1 MTILLGDHLEE
12 KYNAATRVKT
22 TRRGRLKVK
31 RKDSKIPTANE
42 LVFLKRSP
50 DYCHQN
56 GTIGSLG
63 KTCQLNNILKVF
75 SHNKNVCNLGLLK
88 PFIFIKNRNPR
99 SRLQARFERN
109 GRMRYDVLWTRL

>member
-1 MTILLGDHLEE
+1 MILNGKFKNDINQHFLLGDHLEE
-12 KYNAATRVKT
+12 KYGAATRVKT

-31 RKDSKIPTANE
+31 RKDAKIPTANE

-63 KTCQLNNILKVF
+63 KQIEMTCI
-75 SHNKNVCNLGLLK
+75 
-88 PFIFIKNRNPR
+88 IK
-99 SRLQARFERN
+99 Q
-109 GRMRYDVLWTRL
+109 

>member
-1 MTILLGDHLEE
+1 M
-12 KYNAATRVKT
+12 KT

-63 KTCQLNNILKVF
+63 KIFYPASSNIKIDKM
-75 SHNKNVCNLGLLK
+75 NKIIIC
-88 PFIFIKNRNPR
+88 KNKDINFP
-99 SRLQARFERN
+99 
-109 GRMRYDVLWTRL
+109 VL

>member
-1 MTILLGDHLEE
+1 M
-12 KYNAATRVKT
+12 KT

-63 KTCQLNNILKVF
+63 KILQHASSNIQLDKNHNMKQIQILISL
-75 SHNKNVCNLGLLK
+75 SHQL
-88 PFIFIKNRNPR
+88 RN
-99 SRLQARFERN
+99 
-109 GRMRYDVLWTRL
+109 TRPSL

>member
-1 MTILLGDHLEE
+1 M
-12 KYNAATRVKT
+12 KT

-31 RKDSKIPTANE
+31 RKDAKIPTAND

-63 KTCQLNNILKVF
+63 MDKRNLSENHENSLDTNI
-75 SHNKNVCNLGLLK
+75 SDT
-88 PFIFIKNRNPR
+88 IFI
-99 SRLQARFERN
+99 
-109 GRMRYDVLWTRL
+109 VIT

>member
-1 MTILLGDHLEE
+1 M
-12 KYNAATRVKT
+12 KT

-63 KTCQLNNILKVF
+63 KNVNHAFLNIRIDKNHNMKRIQILISLSHQL
-75 SHNKNVCNLGLLK
+75 
-88 PFIFIKNRNPR
+88 RN
-99 SRLQARFERN
+99 
-109 GRMRYDVLWTRL
+109 TRPSL

>member
-1 MTILLGDHLEE
+1 MQNVIIFYKFNPIYKNVLPFNHYFLNTLLGDHLEE

-75 SHNKNVCNLGLLK
+75 SQ
-88 PFIFIKNRNPR
+88 IKYT
-99 SRLQARFERN
+99 L
-109 GRMRYDVLWTRL
+109 